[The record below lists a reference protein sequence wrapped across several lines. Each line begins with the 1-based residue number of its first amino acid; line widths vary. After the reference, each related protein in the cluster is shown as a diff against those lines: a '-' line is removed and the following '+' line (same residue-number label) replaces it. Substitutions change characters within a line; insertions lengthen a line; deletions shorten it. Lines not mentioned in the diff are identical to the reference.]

1 MRKLSSIQGENV
13 QNSKS
18 LYTQKLSISKELE
31 VAKAKVNKL
40 KNELELLELKF
51 QNRLEEEKQEWI

>member
-1 MRKLSSIQGENV
+1 MAKLSSIQGENV
-13 QNSKS
+13 QDSKS
-18 LYTQKLSISKELE
+18 LYIQKLSISKELE

-51 QNRLEEEKQEWI
+51 QNRLEEEKAEW

>member
-13 QNSKS
+13 QDSKS
-18 LYTQKLSISKELE
+18 LYAKKLSISKELE